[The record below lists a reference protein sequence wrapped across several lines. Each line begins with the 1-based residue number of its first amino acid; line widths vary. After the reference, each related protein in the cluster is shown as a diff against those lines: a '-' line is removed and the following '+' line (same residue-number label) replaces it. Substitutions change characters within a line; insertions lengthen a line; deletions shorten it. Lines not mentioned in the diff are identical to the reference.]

1 MYGKMQEFL
10 REKIAGIKSA
20 GLYKQERV
28 IAGPQQA
35 RVSVAGGAPVLTV
48 LWIAKQSRSG
58 ESFFLN
64 PLSGLGIAWSRGSRF
79 SCYRERGTSPPRSL
93 P

>member
-35 RVSVAGGAPVLTV
+35 RVSVAGGAPVLNLCANNYLGLANHPAV
-48 LWIAKQSRSG
+48 VDAARQALEAWPACASSAARS
-58 ESFFLN
+58 SF
-64 PLSGLGIAWSRGSRF
+64 
-79 SCYRERGTSPPRSL
+79 TSSL
-93 P
+93 KDG